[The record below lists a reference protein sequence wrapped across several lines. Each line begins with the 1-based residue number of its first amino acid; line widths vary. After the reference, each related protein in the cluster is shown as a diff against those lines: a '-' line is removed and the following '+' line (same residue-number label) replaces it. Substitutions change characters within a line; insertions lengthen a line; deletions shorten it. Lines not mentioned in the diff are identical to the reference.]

1 MPKKEI
7 SYEIRNKEEKV
18 SSKTIGILQDNIL
31 KYKEKDNTIVHYHYN
46 ENILERENDDIKLK
60 YTFKVKEKTIGIIHI
75 KDLKKDLEVD
85 IITKSINKTNNLIE
99 IHYQIEDNDY
109 YYKLEVIEW
118 VYWKN

>member
-18 SSKTIGILQDNIL
+18 SSNTIGILQDNIV
-31 KYKEKDNTIVHYHYN
+31 KYKEKDNTIVHYHYD

-60 YTFKVKEKTIGIIHI
+60 YRFKVKEKTIGIIHI
-75 KDLKKDLEVD
+75 KDLKKDLKVE

-118 VYWKN
+118 VY

>member
-7 SYEIRNKEEKV
+7 SYEIRNKEEKL
-18 SSKTIGILQDNIL
+18 SSNTIGILQDNIL
-31 KYKEKDNTIVHYHYN
+31 KYIEKDNTSVHYHYN

-85 IITKSINKTNNLIE
+85 IITKSINKTNNSIE

-118 VYWKN
+118 VY

>member
-18 SSKTIGILQDNIL
+18 SSNTIGILQDNIV
-31 KYKEKDNTIVHYHYN
+31 KYKEKDNTIVHYHYD

-60 YTFKVKEKTIGIIHI
+60 YRFKVKEKTIGIIHI
-75 KDLKKDLEVD
+75 KDLKKDLKVE
-85 IITKSINKTNNLIE
+85 IITKSINKTNNSIE

-109 YYKLEVIEW
+109 YYKLEVIE
-118 VYWKN
+118 